1 MAPAPEAPPAA
12 RTSSTPSTSHHER
25 LALQRAARLALGA
38 WPSFV
43 ALDLYMALVLFP
55 ASRLGLLL
63 FYRALGEVVNLAA
76 FAIIRRPRASLRQ
89 ARIAHGAMYFAMGLL
104 ISLMSLEL
112 GGLGSRYVH
121 GVSIVVMVRAIVVPA
136 RARVSLAWS
145 LPIMLVFPIVHAV
158 AGHGFG
164 VSESAF
170 TTHRLELFVSD
181 YVFLVGSTVVGTAS
195 GHLIWS
201 AEQQLYRARKLG
213 RYRLE
218 APIARGGMGEIW
230 LATDESLKRQVAL
243 KILRSGVAMDETA
256 VARFEREAQAA
267 SNLTSPH
274 TIKIFDYGAADDGIR
289 FIAMEHLDGADLG
302 AIVERHGPMPVAR
315 VLQFAR
321 QACRSL
327 AEAHA
332 AGIVHRDIKPQNLF
346 ATRVGSTFDFLKL
359 LDFGIARFAESESR
373 TSLTRTGAIP
383 GTPAYIAPE
392 LWAGGRADVRSDV
405 YALGATLF
413 FLLSA
418 TTFSEHDLASEGGVL
433 RVRDSRGEPVGDALE
448 AVIARCVAAKPSE
461 RFATIQELEDALAAC
476 EPPDTWT
483 AEDARTFWLVEHPEA
498 ATRWQAQTA
507 A

>member
-1 MAPAPEAPPAA
+1 MAPLPVASPAVRSSNTPGLA
-12 RTSSTPSTSHHER
+12 RPER
-25 LALQRAARLALGA
+25 LALVRACRIALGA
-38 WPSFV
+38 WPAFV
-43 ALDLYMALVLFP
+43 ALDLYMAVVLFP

-63 FYRALGEVVNLAA
+63 FYRAIGELVNLAG
-76 FAIIRRPRASLRQ
+76 FLVIRDPRVSLRG
-89 ARIAHGAMYFAMGLL
+89 ARVAHGAMYFAMGLL

-112 GGLGSRYVH
+112 GGLASRYVH

-136 RARVSLAWS
+136 RARESIAWS
-145 LPIMLVFPIVHAV
+145 LPIMLAFPVVHLV
-158 AGHGFG
+158 AGHLFG
-164 VSESAF
+164 VAESVF
-170 TTHRLELFVSD
+170 STQRLQLFVSD

-230 LATDESLKRQVAL
+230 LANDQSLQRRVAL
-243 KILRSGVAMDETA
+243 KVLRSGVAMDETA
-256 VARFEREAQAA
+256 AARFEREARAA

-274 TIKIFDYGAADDGIR
+274 TIKIFDYGATDDGMR
-289 FIAMEHLDGADLG
+289 FIAMEYLTGADLG

-315 VLQFAR
+315 AVHFAR

-346 ATRVGSTFDFLKL
+346 ATRVYATFDYLKL
-359 LDFGIARFAESESR
+359 LDFGIARVDDHQSR
-373 TSLTRTGAIP
+373 TSLTRTGAVP

-392 LWAGGRADVRSDV
+392 LWRGDRADVRSDV

-413 FLLSA
+413 FLLTG
-418 TTFSEHDLASEGGVL
+418 TTVAERDLGAAGAGRRVEHA
-433 RVRDSRGEPVGDALE
+433 RGEPVGDAME
-448 AVIARCVAAKPSE
+448 AIVARCLAARPE
-461 RFATIQELEDALAAC
+461 DRFATIDELDAALAAC
-476 EPPDTWT
+476 DLPDSWT
-483 AEDARTFWLVEHPEA
+483 PEDAREFWLVTHHEA
-498 ATRWQAQTA
+498 NVRWRAETA